1 MQSMKYFNHMIK
13 APGFAPDKATH
24 RKTLSLSTIDPNQKA
39 PNRTVNSSGFIRPAD
54 WTVVKN

>member
-1 MQSMKYFNHMIK
+1 MKYFNHIIST
-13 APGFAPDKATH
+13 GFALDKAIH